1 MTAIHA
7 RSVIN
12 DIVRVSA
19 RGSGFRIERI
29 FRYGYRRFDG
39 RTVGRAPM
47 KETWR
52 KLVIRDGT
60 EAGARGALDFDLED
74 VLAALGPVVLTSQWR
89 CSGLW
94 YIANDDRDVDLFD
107 RLSTQSDLIG
117 GETLLRACGRVS
129 RFIDGEF
136 EGVAA
141 GGDRWIIIRAV
152 DSSFWE
158 VFSDRQDVLDAIR
171 ARFRVVDDDADEMD
185 PKRAFRINP
194 AGAAF
199 APAIVTC
206 VAFGLVSV
214 GFYASTG
221 GLLIVGA
228 AAACAFL
235 ATFLA
240 TSVR

>member
-1 MTAIHA
+1 MRTAITTIHA
-7 RSVIN
+7 SSVIN
-12 DIVRVSA
+12 DIVRVRA

-39 RTVGRAPM
+39 RTVGRPPM
-47 KETWR
+47 KESWR

-74 VLAALGPVVLTSQWR
+74 DP
-89 CSGLW
+89 
-94 YIANDDRDVDLFD
+94 
-107 RLSTQSDLIG
+107 
-117 GETLLRACGRVS
+117 
-129 RFIDGEF
+129 
-136 EGVAA
+136 
-141 GGDRWIIIRAV
+141 WIIIRAV

-171 ARFRVVDDDADEMD
+171 ARFRVVDDEADEME

-194 AGAAF
+194 AGAAL
-199 APAIVTC
+199 AAAIVTC
-206 VAFGLVSV
+206 IGFGVVSI

-240 TSVR
+240 TSVP